1 MATSSGD
8 HHRQNVIA
16 WLDRLQSSV
25 RSSTVPNPFQPD
37 ARAGR
42 GGSRE
47 GGGESDELDEDQTPQ
62 QRAAQRR
69 ALSGSEDPPVSSTM
83 LVDSD
88 IDPYPD
94 DAVQL
99 GLLAKLSIS
108 TSQDGSS
115 QAATRGD
122 NANVDDDDVVRY
134 TRRVLPGKEE
144 RADQEFLSYYI
155 AYRVSPASRISYQ
168 APHRTSGCKSRWS
181 TRRTYQTFWSIS
193 S

>member
-1 MATSSGD
+1 
-8 HHRQNVIA
+8 VIA

-25 RSSTVPNPFQPD
+25 RSSTVPNPFQPG

-42 GGSRE
+42 GGARE
-47 GGGESDELDEDQTPQ
+47 GGGESDDLDENQTPQ

-69 ALSGSEDPPVSSTM
+69 VLSDSEDLTVPSST

-108 TSQDGSS
+108 RSQGGSS

-122 NANVDDDDVVRY
+122 NAHADDDDVVRY
-134 TRRVLPGKEE
+134 TLRVLPGKEE
-144 RADQEFLSYYI
+144 KGQIRNFYPIILLIGCRQKVVFHTRPRTEPQVAK
-155 AYRVSPASRISYQ
+155 VSGRQ
-168 APHRTSGCKSRWS
+168 DERTRHFGL
-181 TRRTYQTFWSIS
+181 
-193 S
+193 

>member
-1 MATSSGD
+1 M
-8 HHRQNVIA
+8 
-16 WLDRLQSSV
+16 
-25 RSSTVPNPFQPD
+25 RSSTIPNPFQPD

-42 GGSRE
+42 GGARE

-62 QRAAQRR
+62 QRAAQRS
-69 ALSGSEDPPVSSTM
+69 ALSDSEDPPVSTM

-94 DAVQL
+94 DAVPL

-122 NANVDDDDVVRY
+122 NANADDDDVVRY
-134 TRRVLPGKEE
+134 TRRVLLGKEE
-144 RADQEFLSYYI
+144 KGQIRNFYLIILLIGCRQQVVFHT
-155 AYRVSPASRISYQ
+155 RP
-168 APHRTSGCKSRWS
+168 RTEPQVAKVAGRQDER
-181 TRRTYQTFWSIS
+181 TRHFGP
-193 S
+193 